1 MKRLI
6 GIILASI
13 ILASAAQAADCIVTC
28 SWDGLQANGQPELS
42 TPVQIIIF
50 DADTQDTL
58 TQASVTGA
66 VTDLQLPSFS
76 LVPPDNEVLV
86 VHIAAKAVDSAGNVS
101 APSEVKTIMLT
112 GNDTVPPGT
121 VIININLN

>member
-1 MKRLI
+1 MKRII

-13 ILASAAQAADCIVTC
+13 FLASAAQAADCIVTC

-86 VHIAAKAVDSAGNVS
+86 VHIAAKAVDLAGNVS
-101 APSEVKTIMLT
+101 APSEVHTITLV

>member
-1 MKRLI
+1 MKRII

-13 ILASAAQAADCIVTC
+13 FLASAAQAADCIVTC

-101 APSEVKTIMLT
+101 APSEVKTITLT

>member
-6 GIILASI
+6 GIIMASI

-28 SWDGLQANGQPELS
+28 SWDGLQANGQIEGSL
-42 TPVQIIIF
+42 PVQIIIF

>member
-6 GIILASI
+6 GIIMASI

-58 TQASVTGA
+58 TQASVSGA

>member
-13 ILASAAQAADCIVTC
+13 FLASAAQAADCIVTC

-66 VTDLQLPSFS
+66 VTGLQLPSFS

-86 VHIAAKAVDSAGNVS
+86 VHVAAKAVDSAGNVS
-101 APSEVKTIMLT
+101 APSEVHTITLI

>member
-6 GIILASI
+6 GIIMASI

-42 TPVQIIIF
+42 TPVQIILF

-58 TQASVTGA
+58 TQASVNGPVTG
-66 VTDLQLPSFS
+66 LQLPSFS

-86 VHIAAKAVDSAGNVS
+86 VHVAAKAVDSAGNVS
-101 APSEVKTIMLT
+101 APSEVHTITLI

>member
-1 MKRLI
+1 MKRII

-13 ILASAAQAADCIVTC
+13 FLASAAQAADCIVTC

-86 VHIAAKAVDSAGNVS
+86 VHIAAKAVDLAGNVS
-101 APSEVKTIMLT
+101 APSEVHTITLI